1 MTDALELYHSPVS
14 TCSQKVRMVLEEK
27 GLGYVSHLIDLQSGQ
42 QHDPDY
48 VRLNPN
54 HVVPTLVHGQRVILE
69 SMLISEY
76 LEEVSAGP
84 ALMPLAP
91 HDRYQVRLWAQFIDR
106 VHAHAAV
113 LTYSVGPRH
122 MIIAQGPEAIEHYI
136 SLGQDERTRVN
147 RRAIIEQGVASS
159 QFAEALTA
167 FVAMLDRMEAQLTHH
182 VWLAGETF
190 SLADT
195 AAIPY
200 VLRLDHLAMTA
211 LITDRPHVAS
221 WYETVK
227 ARPSYERAIGQHLSA
242 PTVAALRSF
251 GEACWPQVLALL

>member
-1 MTDALELYHSPVS
+1 MTETLELYHSPVS

-27 GLGYVSHLIDLQSGQ
+27 GLSYVSHLIDLQSGQ

-69 SMLISEY
+69 SMLISDY
-76 LEEVSAGP
+76 LEEVGAGP

-91 HDRYQVRLWAQFIDR
+91 YDRYQVRLWAQFIDR

-159 QFAEALTA
+159 QFAEALKA
-167 FVAMLDRMEAQLTHH
+167 FVVMLDRMEEQLNHH
-182 VWLAGETF
+182 AWLAGEAF

-221 WYETVK
+221 WYEAVQ
-227 ARPSYERAIGQHLSA
+227 ARPSYGRAIGQHLSA
-242 PTVAALRSF
+242 PTVAALKSF
-251 GEACWPQVLALL
+251 GTACWPQVLALL